1 MNGDLHISKLDP
13 IQIVPNSRRFQMSS
27 NQENFY
33 EFSKKVCLFY
43 FPETKALAERI
54 AAQSDAIQLR
64 SISWRNHVIMSNIYA
79 QAGQW
84 DGVSRVRRLMIDRG
98 IKKSIACSWIKVKN
112 EVHAFLS
119 GDTSHPTC
127 DAIYAEL
134 ERLTGLITDAGYAP
148 TTRKIFHDVEDGE
161 KTGMV
166 CSHSERLAIAFGLI
180 NSQPGT
186 TLLIRLRSS

>member
-1 MNGDLHISKLDP
+1 MATFTFLNSTQFKSSPILADFKCLQIRRIST
-13 IQIVPNSRRFQMSS
+13 SFRRRFA
-27 NQENFY
+27 F
-33 EFSKKVCLFY
+33 
-43 FPETKALAERI
+43 
-54 AAQSDAIQLR
+54 
-64 SISWRNHVIMSNIYA
+64 SISLKLKLLLRESLLNLTQFNFVASLG
-79 QAGQW
+79 AGQW

>member
-84 DGVSRVRRLMIDRG
+84 DGVSRVRRLMIDR
-98 IKKSIACSWIKVKN
+98 
-112 EVHAFLS
+112 
-119 GDTSHPTC
+119 
-127 DAIYAEL
+127 EL